1 MGEVPL
7 WLALLIVAAV
17 VAVSIAAKLLL
28 RRFAPCG
35 GFFTDSDRAAGVF
48 GVLGTSFAVLLAF
61 VIFLAFESF
70 GNARE
75 KAGQEAVAVAE
86 LFQTAQLF
94 APRERRQLH
103 ADLVCYARAV
113 IKDEWRTMRKGR
125 SSELVQ
131 RWVTRLEDDSRS
143 VTISSPK
150 QSIALAHWFDSYGE
164 RLEGRRGRLAEAS
177 PFVPPL
183 LWVVLILAGVL
194 VLLYQCLF
202 ADPGE
207 PLFVQTLMIG
217 AVAAIVASGLLTVR
231 FLDRPY
237 DNVSG
242 SIKPSA
248 MSRSLGIIER
258 DWVRFHASARI
269 PCNERGVP
277 A

>member
-1 MGEVPL
+1 
-7 WLALLIVAAV
+7 
-17 VAVSIAAKLLL
+17 
-28 RRFAPCG
+28 
-35 GFFTDSDRAAGVF
+35 
-48 GVLGTSFAVLLAF
+48 
-61 VIFLAFESF
+61 VI
-70 GNARE
+70 N
-75 KAGQEAVAVAE
+75 
-86 LFQTAQLF
+86 
-94 APRERRQLH
+94 
-103 ADLVCYARAV
+103 
-113 IKDEWRTMRKGR
+113 DEWRTMRQGR
-125 SSELVQ
+125 ASELVQ

-143 VTISSPK
+143 VTISSTK
-150 QSIALAHWFDSYGE
+150 QSVAYAHWFDSYGE

-194 VLLYQCLF
+194 VLVYQCLF
-202 ADPGE
+202 ADPDE

-248 MSRSLGIIER
+248 MSRSLSIIER
-258 DWVRFHASARI
+258 DWMRFHARSAI
-269 PCNERGVP
+269 PCDEQGTP